1 MKGSYEIRWKR
12 SALKELKK
20 LEKNA
25 RSRILASIEKLADA
39 PRPRG
44 SRKLTG
50 SEGTYRIRVGSY
62 RVIYGIFPDRI
73 LIEILRVRHR
83 KDAYR

>member
-20 LEKNA
+20 LQKKA
-25 RSRILASIEKLADA
+25 RSRILAAIEKLARE

-50 SEGTYRIRVGSY
+50 SKNTYRIRIGNY
-62 RVIYGIFPDRI
+62 RVIYGLFPDRI
-73 LIEILRVRHR
+73 VIEILRVRHR